1 MRLDYP
7 ERPHPPEKGVTVL
20 IDSPIGPLSLS
31 ASGTG
36 LTGLS
41 FGGPDGPPTPLLLD
55 AARQLADYF
64 AGTRRLFDVPL
75 DLPAAG
81 FRAAAQARLAE
92 IPYGRTV
99 TYTEL
104 AAMSGNPRAV
114 RAAGSA
120 CATNPL
126 PIIRPCHRVL
136 RSDGSLGGY
145 RGGLDA
151 KRWLLDHEKRMSG
164 TGGAPAQSNRS

>member
-41 FGGPDGPPTPLLLD
+41 FGGPD
-55 AARQLADYF
+55 RQLADYF

-99 TYTEL
+99 TYAEL

-151 KRWLLDHEKRMSG
+151 KRWLLDHEKRV
-164 TGGAPAQSNRS
+164 